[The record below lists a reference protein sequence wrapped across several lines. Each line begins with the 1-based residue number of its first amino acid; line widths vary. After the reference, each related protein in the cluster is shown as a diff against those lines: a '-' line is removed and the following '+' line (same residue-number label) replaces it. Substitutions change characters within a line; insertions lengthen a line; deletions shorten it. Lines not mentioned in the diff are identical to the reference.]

1 MIYYFKA
8 KSACFVLIKVK
19 MISLKYM
26 KQLANFFEWRK
37 FYAQIVNPRQA
48 GFTYSACGPFVI
60 HRKKI
65 KKFEETGYLNYTYKK
80 ELDKVCFA
88 RDVGYSDSKDLAKR
102 TVSNK
107 DLKNKSF

>member
-1 MIYYFKA
+1 MPK
-8 KSACFVLIKVK
+8 LH
-19 MISLKYM
+19 L
-26 KQLANFFEWRK
+26 
-37 FYAQIVNPRQA
+37 RQA

-88 RDVGYSDSKDLAKR
+88 RDVAHSDSKDLAKR

-107 DLKNKSF
+107 GLKNKSF

>member
-1 MIYYFKA
+1 MPK
-8 KSACFVLIKVK
+8 LH
-19 MISLKYM
+19 L
-26 KQLANFFEWRK
+26 
-37 FYAQIVNPRQA
+37 RQA

-88 RDVGYSDSKDLAKR
+88 RDVAYSDSKDLAKW